1 MYRDNGFY
9 LETGL
14 VLPVCIQLPR
24 AMGAVF
30 STDCENLL
38 DSGTVPMPIGM
49 QGGLRL
55 TVGAHIVDVFPVDPN
70 IGMIFPKTL
79 KLSCN
84 VSDWAPMRCPRWLK
98 AVELTSSVMG
108 GGFVALTAGAVCI
121 HQRSVDISGCS

>member
-55 TVGAHIVDVFPVDPN
+55 TVGAHSRRLSRRPEYWDDIPKN
-70 IGMIFPKTL
+70 IE
-79 KLSCN
+79 
-84 VSDWAPMRCPRWLK
+84 VVMRR
-98 AVELTSSVMG
+98 
-108 GGFVALTAGAVCI
+108 F
-121 HQRSVDISGCS
+121 